1 MNSIS
6 NKAAIVGIGSTVF
19 SKDSGRTE
27 LDMAAEAI
35 LAALDE
41 AGLVPDDIDGIV
53 THTDDSSDE
62 IAIARTLGID
72 NLTFFGQCRWDGA
85 GCAMI
90 MRAAIGST
98 IARPTRPVLGSM
110 TAVRGPSPWM
120 VPVGFGSA
128 HITA

>member
-6 NKAAIVGIGSTVF
+6 NKAAIVGIGSTRF

-41 AGLVPDDIDGIV
+41 AGLVPDDVDGIV

-72 NLTFFGQCRWDGA
+72 ILGPTLASAGGLGPGWDDYARVGIGRLLEWPLRRWCLGQ
-85 GCAMI
+85 
-90 MRAAIGST
+90 
-98 IARPTRPVLGSM
+98 
-110 TAVRGPSPWM
+110 
-120 VPVGFGSA
+120 
-128 HITA
+128 